1 VAAGSADAGHMAART
16 LGAGFFGAFV
26 GAWLARALF
35 KWILDFE
42 GTLLI
47 VLIVG
52 TAVVGAV
59 VCVAGELGGEQR

>member
-1 VAAGSADAGHMAART
+1 MAART

-35 KWILDFE
+35 KWILDFD

-47 VLIVG
+47 MLIVA
-52 TAVVGAV
+52 TAAVGAT
-59 VCVAGELGGEQR
+59 VCVAGELGEGERR

>member
-1 VAAGSADAGHMAART
+1 MAART

-35 KWILDFE
+35 KWILDFD

-47 VLIVG
+47 VLIVA
-52 TAVVGAV
+52 TAAVGAP
-59 VCVAGELGGEQR
+59 VCVAGELGEGERR

>member
-1 VAAGSADAGHMAART
+1 MAART

-35 KWILDFE
+35 KWILDVE

-47 VLIVG
+47 VLIVA
-52 TAVVGAV
+52 TAVVGAT
-59 VCVAGELGGEQR
+59 VCVAGELGESERP

>member
-1 VAAGSADAGHMAART
+1 MAART
-16 LGAGFFGAFV
+16 IGAGFFGAFA

-35 KWILDFE
+35 KWILDLE

-47 VLIVG
+47 VLIVA

-59 VCVAGELGGEQR
+59 VCVAGELGDERS

>member
-1 VAAGSADAGHMAART
+1 MAART

-35 KWILDFE
+35 KWILDFD

-47 VLIVG
+47 VLIVA
-52 TAVVGAV
+52 TAAVGAA
-59 VCVAGELGGEQR
+59 VCVAGEIGEGERR